1 MPTPVPA
8 PGAAA
13 LVPDPVRWQAALLEQ
28 IHQVVIA
35 FDPAGRPLLWGR
47 GAAALLGATPPP
59 DLDPATWA
67 MAPQAWYWAGPDTE
81 GALIALAGRVYPVAD
96 DQGRRIACLVGADPA
111 PPARP
116 ALPTG
121 AALYRWIVE
130 SAQEGIWLVDAAGRT
145 TFANA
150 RMADLL
156 GYSRAEMFGRTLYDF
171 MDAPARAEAEQNL
184 ERRRHGV
191 TEQHEFR
198 LRRKDGRYCWTL
210 MSTNPLHGPDGTFL
224 GALALVTDISARK
237 QAEEALRQSEQ
248 RFAAVFHGS
257 PDAISITRRADRQV
271 CDVNESWERLFGYS
285 RAEVLGPTVDAI
297 GLWSDIASRDLV
309 RAELRA
315 HGEVRDLP
323 VVLRHKSGRLFQAAL
338 SVEILAIEQEEYL
351 LSICR
356 DITAQKEMEAR
367 LLAAER
373 LSALGRVAAGVAHE
387 FNNVLAG
394 IVGRL
399 DLLALQPADPATAA
413 TLGEIQAAAEAG
425 AQVVARIQ
433 ALARLRTPSPPAVV
447 PIAPL
452 IQEVV
457 GALQPAWQARRP
469 PGAPPLTVHTVV
481 DHDLAVHGTV
491 AELRELL
498 THLLQN
504 AVDAVPP
511 GGEIAITAAA
521 APPAV
526 LLTVQDSGPGIALA
540 DQGRVFEPFFTT
552 KFTGSGL
559 GLTAVRDIV
568 ARHGGAITLDSAPGA
583 GTTVR
588 ILLPAAPGEC

>member
-1 MPTPVPA
+1 MSTPLPV

-13 LVPDPVRWQAALLEQ
+13 TVPDSVRWQAALLEQ

-35 FDPAGRPLLWGR
+35 FDPAGRLLLWGR

-67 MAPQAWYWAGPDTE
+67 VAPQAWYWAGPDTE

-96 DQGRRIACLVGADPA
+96 DQGRRIACLVGADLA

-130 SAQEGIWLVDAAGRT
+130 SAQEGIWLIDAAGRT

-150 RMADLL
+150 RMAGLL
-156 GYSRAEMFGRTLYDF
+156 GYSRAEMFGRTIYDF
-171 MDAPARAEAEQNL
+171 MDAPARAEAAQNL
-184 ERRRHGV
+184 ERRHGV

-210 MSTNPLHGPDGTFL
+210 MSTNPLHGSDGAFL

-285 RAEVLGPTVDAI
+285 RGEMVNPAVDAI
-297 GLWSDIASRDLV
+297 SLWSDSASRDRV
-309 RAELRA
+309 RTELRA
-315 HGEVRDLP
+315 RGEVRDLP
-323 VVLRHKSGRLFQAAL
+323 VALRHKSGRMFQAAV

-351 LSICR
+351 LSVCR
-356 DITAQKEMEAR
+356 DISAQQEMEER

-394 IVGRL
+394 IMGRL

-433 ALARLRTPSPPAVV
+433 ALARLRAPSPPAVV

-457 GALQPAWQARRP
+457 GTLQPAWQAQRA

-481 DHDLAVHGTV
+481 DHGLAVHGTA

-511 GGEIAITAAA
+511 GGEIAVTAAA
-521 APPAV
+521 EPPAV
-526 LLTVQDSGPGIALA
+526 LLTVRDSGPGIAPA

-552 KFTGSGL
+552 KITGSGL

-583 GTTVR
+583 GTTFR
-588 ILLPAAPGEC
+588 ILLPAAPHEC

>member
-1 MPTPVPA
+1 MHTISPA
-8 PGAAA
+8 PPAAA
-13 LVPDPVRWQAALLEQ
+13 AVPDPVRWQAALLEQ

-35 FDPAGRPLLWGR
+35 FDPTGRPLLWGQ
-47 GAAALLGATPPP
+47 GAAALLGAVPPP
-59 DLDPATWA
+59 DLAPAPWTA
-67 MAPQAWYWAGPDTE
+67 APHVWYWAGPDTH
-81 GALIALAGRVYPVAD
+81 GALIALTGRVYPVAD
-96 DQGRRIACLVGADPA
+96 DQGRSIAFLVGADLA

-121 AALYRWIVE
+121 EALYRWIVE
-130 SAQEGIWLVDAAGRT
+130 SAQEGIWLIDAAGRT

-150 RMADLL
+150 RMAGLL
-156 GYSRAEMFGRTLYDF
+156 GYSRAEMFGRTMYEF
-171 MDAPARAEAEQNL
+171 MDAAARAEAAQNL
-184 ERRRHGV
+184 ERRRQGV

-198 LRRKDGRYCWTL
+198 FRRQDGRDLWTL
-210 MSTNPLHGPDGTFL
+210 MSTNPLHGPDGAFL

-257 PDAISITRRADRQV
+257 PDAISITRRAGLRV

-285 RAEVLGPTVDAI
+285 RAEVLAPAVDAI
-297 GLWSDIASRDLV
+297 SLWSDDMSRDLV
-309 RAELRA
+309 RAQLRA

-323 VVLRHKSGRLFQAAL
+323 VILRRKSGELFPASL
-338 SVEILAIEQEEYL
+338 SVEILEIEQEAYL

-373 LSALGRVAAGVAHE
+373 LGALGRVAAGVAHE

-399 DLLALQPADPATAA
+399 DLLALQPADAATAA
-413 TLGEIQAAAEAG
+413 GLREMQAAAEAG

-433 ALARLRTPSPPAVV
+433 ALSRLRTPSPLAVV
-447 PIAPL
+447 PVAPL

-457 GALQPAWQARRP
+457 GALQPEWQTHRP
-469 PGAPPLTVHTVV
+469 PAAPPLTVRTAV
-481 DHDLAVHGTV
+481 DHGLAVHGT
-491 AELRELL
+491 APELRELL

-504 AVDAVPP
+504 AVDALPQ
-511 GGEIAITAAA
+511 GGEIQITAAA
-521 APPAV
+521 QPPAV
-526 LLTVQDSGPGIALA
+526 LIAVQDSGPGIAPA

-552 KFTGSGL
+552 KITGSGL

-583 GTTVR
+583 GTTFR
-588 ILLPAAPGEC
+588 ILLPAAPPT